1 MRRSALLWTL
11 AIVLTMA
18 AAVYQR
24 MTGPTYPVRFKGDLG
39 SANVS
44 GKLLRTQTIGD
55 DLPVTVK
62 VQGRGEVT
70 GVVIWRRFP
79 TQEAWQEI
87 VLRREGDQLVAA
99 LPAQARM
106 ASKIEYHLKLDGGG
120 QTLRVPAQVAAIAR
134 FKGAIPLPVL
144 LVHILVM
151 FLGMAWSLRSGF
163 EALARGPDLPRL
175 AVTTLVI
182 LAIGGLILGP
192 LLQKYAFGVLWA
204 GWPLG
209 EDLTDNKLA
218 VAVLAWALAVWRLR
232 RGACGRWWAVAAMV
246 VTFVIFM
253 IPHSRHGSTLNYES
267 GEQIHALADPVTRP
281 ETDRTAAFPDAT

>member
-1 MRRSALLWTL
+1 MRRSVLLWTL

-18 AAVYQR
+18 SAVYQR

-39 SANVS
+39 GAQVA
-44 GKLLRTQTIGD
+44 GKLLRTQTVGD
-55 DLPVTVK
+55 DLPVTVR
-62 VQGRGEVT
+62 VQGTGDVA
-70 GVVIWRRFP
+70 GVVTWRRFP
-79 TQEAWQEI
+79 TQDAWQEI
-87 VLRREGDQLVAA
+87 PLRRHGDTLMAA
-99 LPAQARM
+99 LPAQAKM
-106 ASKIEYHLKLDGGG
+106 ASKIEYHVRLTGGG
-120 QTLRVPAQVAAIAR
+120 QALRVPAQEAAIAR
-134 FKGAIPLPVL
+134 FKGAIPMPVL

-151 FLGMAWSLRSGF
+151 FLGMAWSLRAGF
-163 EALARGPDLPRL
+163 EALGRGPNLPRL

-192 LLQKYAFGVLWA
+192 LLQKFAFGVFWA

-232 RGACGRWWAVAAMV
+232 RGTRGRGWAIGAMV
-246 VTFVIFM
+246 VTFIIFM

-267 GEQIHALADPVTRP
+267 GEQIHALADPGQPVGP
-281 ETDRTAAFPDAT
+281 AKSPDAT